1 MAQLSAHDLS
11 FMFGLLGNIVSFI
24 VFLAPMPTFY
34 KIYKRKSSEG
44 FQAIP
49 YLVALF
55 SAGLLLYYAYL
66 KKNAYLIISINAFGC
81 FTELAYIGLFL
92 FYAPRKSKMFTGWLM
107 VLEVGALGMVILFS
121 YVFAQGSERVT
132 IVGWICAAINLAVFA
147 APLSI
152 MRQVIRTKSVEF
164 MPFTL
169 SLFLTLCAI
178 MWFFYGFFR
187 RDFYI
192 ALPNVLGFLFGVVQ
206 MLLYFVYKDSKR
218 ENINEKSDLEEA
230 AKSKDIETGIKIEV
244 EGGSDKELHSME
256 MAFPDCGNQNKQED
270 DQEMARIRSL
280 K

>member
-11 FMFGLLGNIVSFI
+11 FIFGLLGNIVSFI
-24 VFLAPMPTFY
+24 VFLAPGPTFY

-66 KKNAYLIISINAFGC
+66 KKNAHLIVSINGIGC
-81 FTELAYIGLFL
+81 VIELVYISLFL
-92 FYAPRKSKMFTGWLM
+92 FYAPRKSQILTGWLM
-107 VLEVGALGMVILFS
+107 LLVVGALGMVMIFSCLF
-121 YVFAQGSERVT
+121 AKGTERVM
-132 IVGWICAAINLAVFA
+132 IVGWICAVINVAVFA

-169 SLFLTLCAI
+169 SLFLTLCAT
-178 MWFFYGFFR
+178 MWFFYGFFKK
-187 RDFYI
+187 DFYI

-206 MLLYFVYKDSKR
+206 MLLYFVYKDSNKKDIK
-218 ENINEKSDLEEA
+218 ELLEHEEA
-230 AKSKDIETGIKIEV
+230 AKSTGVEISIKIE
-244 EGGSDKELHSME
+244 GNTDKALHSVE
-256 MAFPDCGNQNKQED
+256 KAFPYCGNQ
-270 DQEMARIRSL
+270 EMTKAKIL